1 MDRKSRRNQPW
12 PLDDDSG
19 PAERP
24 TVTFGGQISRRS
36 EGSGTRVVV
45 ERRRGVFARV
55 GRRRTFEIVAWVV
68 PAGGDAGAG
77 AGRRAAG
84 GVLGPESDKYR
95 TRARGCEKSR
105 AGRRLRAAHRR
116 VSCRAGQIRTC
127 EGARKTLARTLLGA
141 DAAGRPRTDEA
152 EINHP
157 RGKVNNFGK
166 RSARRAERRTSWRRG
181 GEAPRVARGSPRRMK
196 KRGQTSPRVS
206 SCELQSCAQREHV
219 VIRSHQ
225 PAPFLAAE
233 KRRRMTQPRE
243 RDSGRYSVAYR
254 YWYHTRRS
262 LKITRC
268 D

>member
-1 MDRKSRRNQPW
+1 MTT
-12 PLDDDSG
+12 LG
-19 PAERP
+19 AAERP
-24 TVTFGGQISRRS
+24 TVTMDGTNIATVRGRGRAWWSNGARRS
-36 EGSGTRVVV
+36 ARGTAADIRDRGVGRSRARR
-45 ERRRGVFARV
+45 RRRGRQ
-55 GRRRTFEIVAWVV
+55 GRE
-68 PAGGDAGAG
+68 
-77 AGRRAAG
+77 G
-84 GVLGPESDKYR
+84 GVLGPEGDKYR

-105 AGRRLRAAHRR
+105 AGRRLRAATRR

-219 VIRSHQ
+219 VI
-225 PAPFLAAE
+225 
-233 KRRRMTQPRE
+233 
-243 RDSGRYSVAYR
+243 
-254 YWYHTRRS
+254 
-262 LKITRC
+262 
-268 D
+268 